1 MPSCDPKKR
10 RTSSIRRNPAPVKAF
25 SAAKRIFSLTNA
37 APNDTLRRLFG
48 WNSGGLGRRAEMAVY
63 TELGTREL
71 AEIIEDYG
79 LAKLN
84 AASGIA
90 AGSVNT
96 SYLLDT
102 VRGKHLL
109 RIDEVKSELEVKREL
124 DLLLF
129 LRKHGFPCPQPLA
142 DRKGRHYREAGGK
155 CLSVYRWYDGHVLR
169 PERLTAGQL
178 ENVGRALADLH
189 TIGKSYKKGIE
200 NRFSFERVASL
211 YGEVRGRLPSY
222 FKRIVRTLD
231 DEVDYLQNYLETK
244 LPKGII
250 HGDLFHDNLI
260 VKGDKVVAVLDFEAA
275 SRGKFIFDLA
285 TAVNALCFDGE
296 GYSLKRFEPLIAGYE
311 SLRALSLAE
320 WDAFPNELRFSAL
333 RFTVTRLR
341 DFFLN
346 PVDEQVRVHKDFR
359 EFYERLRILRRERDG
374 GMEGLLMAMATGY
387 DYRKY
392 QKVKALEKK
401 GTK

>member
-1 MPSCDPKKR
+1 
-10 RTSSIRRNPAPVKAF
+10 
-25 SAAKRIFSLTNA
+25 
-37 APNDTLRRLFG
+37 
-48 WNSGGLGRRAEMAVY
+48 MAVY
-63 TELGTREL
+63 TALDKHEVSEVV
-71 AEIIEDYG
+71 EDYG
-79 LAKLN
+79 LVKLIS
-84 AASGIA
+84 ATGIA
-90 AGSVNT
+90 SGSVN
-96 SYLLDT
+96 SNYLLET
-102 VRGKHLL
+102 ARGKHLL
-109 RIDEVKSELEVKREL
+109 RVDEVKGELEVKREL

-142 DRKGRHYREAGGK
+142 DRKGRYYRESGGK
-155 CLSVYRWYDGHVLR
+155 CLSVYRYYDGHPVN
-169 PERLTAGQL
+169 PARLTAAQL
-178 ENVGRALADLH
+178 ENIGRVLADLH

-200 NRFSFERVASL
+200 NRFSFERVADL

-231 DEVDYLQNYLETK
+231 DEVEYLQGYLESK

-250 HGDLFHDNLI
+250 HGDLFHDNVI
-260 VKGDKVVAVLDFEAA
+260 VKGEKVVAVLDFEAA
-275 SRGKFIFDLA
+275 CRGKFIFDLA

-296 GYSLKRFEPLIAGYE
+296 NYQLKRFEALIAGYE

-320 WDAFPNELRFSAL
+320 WDAFPNELRFSAV

-346 PVDEQVRVHKDFR
+346 PVDDQVRENKDFR

-401 GTK
+401 GSK